1 MSHYVSSHH
10 QRTIFIHYDII
21 MPSGQIVPGSLYLYA
36 PVKWAPPIFVAW
48 FMVSTM
54 YHVYQCQ
61 KFKAWKVTGL
71 QPTAGLF
78 FTLGFAIRSYGAF
91 YYSNIGVYV
100 ASTILIYCAP

>member
-1 MSHYVSSHH
+1 
-10 QRTIFIHYDII
+10 
-21 MPSGQIVPGSLYLYA
+21 MPSGQIVPGSVYLYA
-36 PVKWAPPIFVAW
+36 PVKWAPPIFAAW
-48 FMVSTM
+48 FLVATM

-71 QPTAGLF
+71 HPTAGLF

-91 YYSNIGVYV
+91 YYSNVGVYV